1 MTSSLI
7 QWLVLFIQCAV
18 IKETPIRF
26 SWLSKLVSRSKKEN
40 TWLPS
45 TSSQCNEREWLSMV
59 VHSWVSKPAFEV
71 VQSVVVVV
79 AFFSTAAST
88 TRKAQ
93 APLYHQH
100 RLRRRLQRG
109 RGRRPLYYYC
119 SSLVAPTSKACL
131 ELCAVSAAENIT
143 MKRSWEL

>member
-1 MTSSLI
+1 MQRKGVIVNGSTFVSEQTSIRSS
-7 QWLVLFIQCAV
+7 
-18 IKETPIRF
+18 PIR
-26 SWLSKLVSRSKKEN
+26 
-40 TWLPS
+40 
-45 TSSQCNEREWLSMV
+45 SSI
-59 VHSWVSKPAFEV
+59 
-71 VQSVVVVV
+71 VV